1 MDIGQFI
8 KNVVDAI
15 LSFSE
20 FIAEQISALTNGF
33 LPEAA
38 VNEIGILILLV
49 VLRIGFDY
57 AKKLLEIIIVIFIVY
72 IVIQLLPSII
82 NSIG

>member
-1 MDIGQFI
+1 MDIGQI
-8 KNVVDAI
+8 VINIVGAI

-20 FIAEQISALTNGF
+20 FLAEEISSLTNGF
-33 LPEAA
+33 LPEGA
-38 VNEIGILILLV
+38 VNEVGILILLV
-49 VLRIGFDY
+49 LLRIGFDY
-57 AKKLLEIIIVIFIVY
+57 AKKILEILIVIFIVY

>member
-15 LSFSE
+15 LSFSD
-20 FIAEQISALTNGF
+20 FIAEEISALTNGF

-38 VNEIGILILLV
+38 VNEVGILILLV
-49 VLRIGFDY
+49 ILRLGFDY
-57 AKKLLEIIIVIFIVY
+57 AKKILEILIVIFVIY

-82 NSIG
+82 NSIV

>member
-1 MDIGQFI
+1 MDIGQFVI
-8 KNVVDAI
+8 NIVEAI

-20 FIAEQISALTNGF
+20 FIAEEISALTNGF
-33 LPEAA
+33 LPEGA

-49 VLRIGFDY
+49 LLRLGFDY
-57 AKKLLEIIIVIFIVY
+57 AKKILEILIVIFIVY

>member
-15 LSFSE
+15 LAFSE

-57 AKKLLEIIIVIFIVY
+57 AKKLLEILIVIFIVY